1 MTDYYSMMVK
11 LQGRRCVVVGGGA
24 VAERKVRGLIDGGAD
39 EIIVIAPHITE
50 ELKALANSGCIGLV
64 QREYIEQDLHEA
76 FLLFAAT
83 DSREVNGRI
92 AAYGE
97 SRGALVNVA
106 DVGESGHFITP
117 AVIRRGELLIAV
129 TTGGAS
135 PALTSLLK
143 KQLAGHYGAGYKDLV
158 ERLRLLR
165 EHVQVEMSD
174 QRVRTILLRQAAE
187 ELAAPGA
194 EYDRNETINDWM
206 KRLQQAAERRQ

>member
-1 MTDYYSMMVK
+1 MRDYYPMMVR
-11 LQGRRCVVVGGGA
+11 LHGRRCVVVGGGA
-24 VAERKVRGLIDGGAD
+24 VAERKVRSLLDGGAD
-39 EIIVIAPHITE
+39 EVIVIAPHITE
-50 ELKALANSGCIGLV
+50 ELKMLANSGCIGLV

-97 SRGALVNVA
+97 SCGALVNVA
-106 DVGESGHFITP
+106 DLGESGHFITP
-117 AVIRRGELLIAV
+117 SAIRRGELLIAV

-143 KQLAGHYGAGYKDLV
+143 KQLAGRYGAAYKELV

-165 EHVQVEMSD
+165 EHVQGEVIDETA
-174 QRVRTILLRQAAE
+174 RTNILRQAAE

-194 EYDRNETINDWM
+194 EYDRNEPIDEWM
-206 KRLQQAAERRQ
+206 SRLQQAAKRRQ